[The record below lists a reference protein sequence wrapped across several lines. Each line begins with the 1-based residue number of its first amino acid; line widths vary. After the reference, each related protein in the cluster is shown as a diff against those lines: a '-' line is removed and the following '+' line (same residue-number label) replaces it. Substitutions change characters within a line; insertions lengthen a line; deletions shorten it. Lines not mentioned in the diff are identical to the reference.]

1 MVSIAQA
8 INDFV
13 GGLPPTMRD
22 LLAQA
27 CACSVDGDPIRV
39 TLPDSPADGGA
50 SVPEGRRRAALAVI
64 KKIRGAETVAD
75 YVTSSTN
82 PYRDDD
88 SLIDIYVDDQGNE
101 YWFDVQ
107 TADLV
112 QMGPAAGGHTSPHAA
127 RPTGRLPVKELRD
140 RAITLASSLI
150 PDFAVRKSSL
160 HPLEDN
166 RRGVTYFFRWD
177 DFTSP
182 VRESELPPFV
192 QVALYADGSVVGYT
206 NTLRS

>member
-1 MVSIAQA
+1 MVSIARA
-8 INDFV
+8 INEFV

-22 LLAQA
+22 IISQA
-27 CACSVDGDPIRV
+27 CACSVDGDQIRV
-39 TLPDSPADGGA
+39 TLPDSPAGYPDT
-50 SVPEGRRRAALAVI
+50 VPEERRQSALAVI
-64 KKIRGAETVAD
+64 KKIRGTETGAD
-75 YVTSSTN
+75 FVTSSSN
-82 PYRDDD
+82 PYRDDG

-112 QMGPAAGGHTSPHAA
+112 QMGPAAGGHTPPHAA
-127 RPTGRLPVKELRD
+127 RPAGRLPVKELRE
-140 RAITLASSLI
+140 RAITVAGSLI
-150 PDFAVRKSSL
+150 PEFNARKSSL

-166 RRGVTYFFRWD
+166 RKGITYFFRWD
-177 DFTSP
+177 DFASP

-192 QVALYADGSVVGYT
+192 QVALYADGRIAGYT